1 MTTFVTVLS
10 LLVAIEFFY
19 ILYLETFA
27 TTSASTGKVF
37 SMTADELAQPKVQLL
52 FRNQGIYNGL
62 IAVGMLYATFVQR
75 DLLVPLLVYILL
87 VAAYGAFSAC
97 KVALFFK
104 QGGLALLTLL
114 LLLMG

>member
-87 VAAYGAFSAC
+87 VAAYGAFSAG

-104 QGGLALLTLL
+104 QGGLALITLL
-114 LLLMG
+114 LLLLG